1 VTDTRRRIAI
11 IGTGF
16 SGLCI
21 GHFLKKRD
29 DADITIFEKAGR
41 IGGTWRDNIYPG
53 AECDVPSAL
62 YSFSFV
68 RNPNWTHKWS
78 EQPEILAYMD
88 QCCEKFGLMPH
99 IRFNTE
105 VTEARFDEAA
115 GVWRVTAGGETSEFD
130 VVISAVGQLHKP
142 SFPAIEGA
150 DSFEGTHFH
159 SAEWDH
165 RIDLAGKRVAV
176 IGNAASAL
184 QFIPQIAPNVAH
196 MDVYQR
202 SPNWVLPKNDRA
214 YNAFEKWAGTALS
227 PLTQLYRFF
236 LWFRAEVLL
245 FPLMEGIEENGIRK
259 KVKEQAIQYIHDN
272 ISDPVLREKLVP
284 NYPVG
289 AKRILFSDDYYEG
302 LNRDNVK
309 VVTDPI
315 VRIVKNGVVTGDG
328 TVREADVLVYATG
341 FVSTDFLTP
350 MEVIGRGGQSLND
363 KWAANG
369 AEAYYGITH
378 TGFPNFFM
386 MYGPNTNLGH
396 NSIIVMIEAQTRF
409 ILSCLDQLDA
419 RMAKWLDVTAQAQ
432 TAYNDHLAERME
444 KMAWNAVEESWYKRD
459 GKIIN
464 NWVGRTWEY
473 RNRTKRMTPDAF
485 EYGS

>member
-1 VTDTRRRIAI
+1 MTDTRRRIAI

-202 SPNWVLPKNDRA
+202 SANWVLPKNDRA

>member
-1 VTDTRRRIAI
+1 MTDTRRRIAI

-62 YSFSFV
+62 YSFSFA

-202 SPNWVLPKNDRA
+202 SANWVLPKNDRA
-214 YNAFEKWAGTALS
+214 YNAFEEWAGTALS

-369 AEAYYGITH
+369 AEAYFGITH